1 MRGRAFALFVLGTI
15 AILMATSAGCGY
27 LYLVF
32 GEGGLWPPSS
42 GGGTSGTG
50 SGSTSVS
57 TSQPATIAGFGFSIV
72 QLDPLLES
80 TAGARVIA
88 AADMNGDGLIDFV
101 SGSAESQP
109 IQVHLRTGAAVEFST
124 ATIAGGAPIST
135 MYDLG
140 IADFNGDGRPD
151 VAVLV
156 NDTGFVPVTNAD
168 KRGAVVLLFAPLDPA
183 ETGNGLAWASVTIN
197 ETFILPN
204 DETGQTDFA
213 IADMDGVNGPDI
225 VLASN
230 EITTALDSATKRVY
244 LFQNPGGA
252 AAENGGNWTS
262 TTSAL
267 ISDVPGVK
275 SVKVAD
281 MDGDTDLD
289 VVVTYPSAKSQ
300 NVSWLINPLLESGL
314 AALTAGNWVSRT
326 IGEQR
331 ELTQPGDVQVPGADF
346 LGLGDIDG
354 DGAIDAVVAHQSL
367 GVIQW
372 FRNPGNSVVQLV
384 NFPWDVFNI
393 GTTTTGSTL
402 NQVQVV
408 DLDLDGTLDVFITG
422 SGNMAGFERRA
433 DVQDYWQP
441 FTITGSNPVATI
453 GKCAFSDVDGNTL
466 LDIIAPMDRAG
477 ITNDQFLIIQRLTP

>member
-1 MRGRAFALFVLGTI
+1 MRGRAIALFVLGTL
-15 AILMATSAGCGY
+15 AILLATSAGCGY

-32 GEGGLWPPSS
+32 GEGGLWPPS
-42 GGGTSGTG
+42 TG
-50 SGSTSVS
+50 SGSSSTSVS
-57 TSQPATIAGFGFSIV
+57 TSQPATIAGFGFSIA

-88 AADMNGDGLIDFV
+88 AADMNGDGLNDFV

-109 IQVHLRTGAAVEFST
+109 IQVHLRTGAAVAYTT

-140 IADFNGDGRPD
+140 IADFNADGRPD

-156 NDTGFVPVTNAD
+156 NDTGFVPVTNAL
-168 KRGAVVLLFAPLDPA
+168 KRGAVVLLFAPVDPA
-183 ETGNGLAWASVTIN
+183 STGNGLAWASVTIN
-197 ETFILPN
+197 ATFILPN
-204 DETGQTDFA
+204 DVTGLTDFA

-230 EITTALDSATKRVY
+230 EITTTTNSATKRVY
-244 LFQNPGGA
+244 LFLNPGGA
-252 AAENGGNWTS
+252 AAANGANWI
-262 TTSAL
+262 TTTNAL
-267 ISDVPGVK
+267 VSDVPGVK
-275 SVKVAD
+275 AVKVAD
-281 MDGDTDLD
+281 LDGDADLD

-300 NVSWLINPLLESGL
+300 NISWLINPLVESGL
-314 AALTAGNWVSRT
+314 AALTNGNWVSRT

-346 LGLGDIDG
+346 LGLGDLDG

-372 FRNPGNSVVQLV
+372 FRNPGTATVQLV
-384 NFPWDVFNI
+384 NFPWEVFNI
-393 GTTTTGSTL
+393 GKTATGSTL
-402 NQVQVV
+402 NQLQVV
-408 DLDLDGTLDVFITG
+408 DLDLDGTRDVFITG
-422 SGNMAGFERRA
+422 SGNMAGFERRTN
-433 DVQDYWQP
+433 VQDYWQP

-453 GKCAFSDVDGNTL
+453 GKCAFSDVDGNAL
-466 LDIIAPMDRAG
+466 LDVIAPMDRAG